1 MLSNNN
7 VSTDT
12 RILLVFLLDKK
23 ARPPPKDMKLWVD
36 ALKWLKA
43 DARGGALGFFT
54 YMELSA
60 HIPLT
65 STTSVSFVSIAAIW
79 LLSFHLW
86 RPERLKWFVET
97 ICLAFTQVNSLFHL
111 RILFI
116 MMGWGVEWTEAKTKG
131 KKKVE

>member
-1 MLSNNN
+1 MFY
-7 VSTDT
+7 TDT

-60 HIPLT
+60 HNTPT
-65 STTSVSFVSIAAIW
+65 SAVNGSFGSIAAIW

-86 RPERLKWFVET
+86 RLERLKWFVET
-97 ICLAFTQVNSLFHL
+97 VSLASHN
-111 RILFI
+111 
-116 MMGWGVEWTEAKTKG
+116 
-131 KKKVE
+131 